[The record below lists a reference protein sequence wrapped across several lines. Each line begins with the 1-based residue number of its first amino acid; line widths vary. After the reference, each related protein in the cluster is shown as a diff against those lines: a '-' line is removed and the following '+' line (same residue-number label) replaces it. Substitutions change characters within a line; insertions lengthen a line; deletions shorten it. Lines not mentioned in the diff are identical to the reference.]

1 MAGLIS
7 IQRKV
12 LPMSLQTQ
20 IELAAPA
27 GSVTV
32 LDFQTKCPPGS
43 TLTGK
48 MDIVHGPSQNIA
60 TGGMSFN
67 RA

>member
-12 LPMSLQTQ
+12 LPVSMQTQ

-32 LDFQTKCPPGS
+32 LDFQTKCQQNPPG
-43 TLTGK
+43 K
-48 MDIVHGPSQNIA
+48 FDIVHGPSQNIA
-60 TGGMSFN
+60 IGGMSFN